1 MKLDGAVCENGN
13 MLVVQAYS
21 LPAWLKAKIEDEARM
36 NERTASAELRVRLS
50 ASFGLRTDGMPIEV
64 GGDGCG
70 LKAAAPIGGAGCGL
84 KPAAPIGG
92 ANGGPGDEA

>member
-21 LPAWLKAKIEDEARM
+21 LPAWLKAKIGDEARL
-36 NERTASAELRVRLS
+36 NERTASAELRVRLA
-50 ASFGLRTDGMPIEV
+50 ASFGLRPDGTPMA
-64 GGDGCG
+64 GGDAHGPEDG
-70 LKAAAPIGGAGCGL
+70 AAPRL
-84 KPAAPIGG
+84 DDE